1 MSNQLLPQKTYLQ
14 KRAHNLGMTMMV
26 MGACFFFYYLGLFG
40 SVEGPLSP
48 ESIGSWLAGQG
59 VTWLHVKIFFL
70 SFFVLS
76 LVWNHLVNLVCFFS
90 GKRRTC
96 VHTSRQEGE
105 CGRPARKVTLSS
117 AERGTE
123 ILYICGKGHSSAS
136 ACFHPLKKGYAA
148 HLVWITAMVCTAI
161 LMFYR

>member
-1 MSNQLLPQKTYLQ
+1 MSNQFLTQKTYLQ

-48 ESIGSWLAGQG
+48 ESIGSWLAGHG
-59 VTWLHVKIFFL
+59 VTWLHVKI
-70 SFFVLS
+70 SFFSFFILS
-76 LVWNHLVNLVCFFS
+76 LVWNHLINLVCFFS

-96 VHTSRQEGE
+96 IHPSRQEGM
-105 CGRPARKVTLSS
+105 CGRSVRKIKLNS
-117 AERGTE
+117 AGGGTE
-123 ILYICGKGHSSAS
+123 ILYVCRKGHSSSS
-136 ACFHPLKKGYAA
+136 ACFHPLKKGSAA
-148 HLVWITAMVCTAI
+148 HLVWMTVLVCTAI